1 MQYESKGDKILTL
14 NEYLNLIEKYLKE
27 LIEEYKL
34 KGEWKVQL
42 KIEFNFRLLKH
53 GSDETRIMYTRSDNV
68 EKKFEFDAVN
78 FLYYDF
84 NKTNINRGGS
94 YKDSLKWLKNK
105 KSTVNCK
112 NNDDKCF
119 QYAVTLA

>member
-1 MQYESKGDKILTL
+1 MQYESKGDKILTIK
-14 NEYLNLIEKYLKE
+14 EYLNLIEKYLKE

-42 KIEFNFRLLKH
+42 KIEVNFRLLKP

-68 EKKFEFDAVN
+68 EIKFEFDAVN

-84 NKTNINRGGS
+84 NKTSINRDGS
-94 YKDSLKWLKNK
+94 YIDSLKWLKDK
-105 KSTVNCK
+105 KSTINSK